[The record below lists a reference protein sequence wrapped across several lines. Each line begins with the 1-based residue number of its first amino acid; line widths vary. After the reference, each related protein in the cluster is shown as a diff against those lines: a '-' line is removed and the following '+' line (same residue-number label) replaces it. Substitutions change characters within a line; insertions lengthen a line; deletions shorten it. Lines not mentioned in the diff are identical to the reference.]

1 MTKAESTRRKS
12 YGPDF
17 LVIGPHKTGTTWLYH
32 QLQLQEAIQTTPF
45 KEYHYLSRIP
55 GAVNFSPND
64 PFFEWTANTIRA
76 RKKLFYQGKTNMG
89 IREALVYF
97 HQKPS
102 IRRYANIFPKHNR
115 KIVGEVAPE
124 TYMIQEDTIRELY
137 HYYPSLKIIIG
148 LRNPIWSDA
157 SLAQMINRLAATS
170 TEHSQNKNQEKS
182 LPKAIKSMVLSMN
195 TLLDHHLE
203 KWLSI
208 FPEKQVHAYDFTMIA
223 DNPNMLLNELS
234 FFLDVDFS
242 NRSELQTKVNA
253 FPYST
258 IDIHL
263 KNQLIEKHRNSV
275 EQLIQRR
282 ILPNHS
288 ALFTS
293 WLKEM

>member
-1 MTKAESTRRKS
+1 MAKSKSTRRKS

-17 LVIGPHKTGTTWLYH
+17 LVIGPHKTGTTWLFH
-32 QLQLQEAIQTTPF
+32 QLQLQESIQTTPF

-55 GAVNFSPND
+55 GAMEISPSNS
-64 PFFEWTANTIRA
+64 FYEWATNTITA
-76 RKKLFYQGKTNMG
+76 RKKLFYRGKAKMG

-102 IRRYANIFPKHNR
+102 IRRYANIFPKHQN

-124 TYMIQEDTIRELY
+124 TYMIQEKTIRELY

-157 SLAQMINRLAATS
+157 SLAQMIYRLSATS
-170 TEHSQNKNQEKS
+170 TEHSPNIYQDKS
-182 LPKAIKSMVLSMN
+182 LPKPVKSMVLSMN

-208 FPEKQVHAYDFTMIA
+208 FPKKQVHAYDFTRIA
-223 DNPNMLLNELS
+223 NNPGLFLDELS
-234 FFLDVDFS
+234 SFLDVEIS
-242 NRSELQTKVNA
+242 NRSELDTKVNA
-253 FPYST
+253 FVYDT
-258 IDIHL
+258 IDNHF
-263 KNQLIEKHRNSV
+263 KNQLIEKHRNSL

-288 ALFTS
+288 ALFAS

>member
-1 MTKAESTRRKS
+1 MTKSESTRRKS
-12 YGPDF
+12 YGPKF
-17 LVIGPHKTGTTWLYH
+17 LVIGPHKTGTTWLFH

-55 GAVNFSPND
+55 GAMEISPSKS
-64 PFFEWTANTIRA
+64 FFEWANNTITA
-76 RKKLFYQGKTNMG
+76 RKKLFYQGKTKMG

-97 HQKPS
+97 YQKPS
-102 IRRYANIFPKHNR
+102 IKRYANIFPKHQN

-124 TYMIQEDTIRELY
+124 TYMIQEKTIRELY

-170 TEHSQNKNQEKS
+170 TEYSQNKNQDKS
-182 LPKAIKSMVLSMN
+182 LPKAVKSMVLSMN

-208 FPEKQVHAYDFTMIA
+208 FPENQVHAYDFTMIA
-223 DNPNMLLNELS
+223 DNPNTLLNELS

-242 NRSELQTKVNA
+242 NRSELQTKVNTFA
-253 FPYST
+253 YST
-258 IDIHL
+258 IHNDF

-275 EQLIQRR
+275 EKLIQQG

-293 WLKEM
+293 WLEEM

>member
-1 MTKAESTRRKS
+1 MGKYSRTSSCKG
-12 YGPDF
+12 GPDF
-17 LVIGPHKTGTTWLYH
+17 LVIGPHKTGTTWLFH

-55 GAVNFSPND
+55 GAMEIPPSNS
-64 PFFEWTANTIRA
+64 FFEWTANTIKA
-76 RKKLFYQGKTNMG
+76 RKKLFYRGKSKMG
-89 IREALVYF
+89 IRQALAYF

-102 IRRYANIFPKHNR
+102 IRRYACIFPKHHQ

-124 TYMIQEDTIRELY
+124 TYMIQEKTIRELY

-157 SLAQMINRLAATS
+157 SLAQMIYRLSGTS
-170 TEHSQNKNQEKS
+170 TEHSHNRNQDKR
-182 LPKAIKSMVLSMN
+182 LPKPVKSMVLSMN
-195 TLLDHHLE
+195 TLLDCHLE

-208 FPEKQVHAYDFTMIA
+208 FPKNQVHAYDFTRIA
-223 DNPNMLLNELS
+223 NNPGLLLDELS
-234 FFLDVDFS
+234 SFLDVDIS
-242 NRSELQTKVNA
+242 NRNELNTKVNA
-253 FPYST
+253 FAYDS
-258 IDIHL
+258 IDNHF

-282 ILPNHS
+282 ILTNHS

>member
-1 MTKAESTRRKS
+1 MAKSESTRRKF

-17 LVIGPHKTGTTWLYH
+17 LVIGPHKTGTTWLFH

-55 GAVNFSPND
+55 DAMEISPSNS
-64 PFFEWTANTIRA
+64 FFEWAANTITA
-76 RKKLFYQGKTNMG
+76 RKKFFYQGKIKMG

-102 IRRYANIFPKHNR
+102 IKRYASIFPKHHH

-124 TYMIQEDTIRELY
+124 TYLIQEKTIRELY
-137 HYYPSLKIIIG
+137 HCYPSLKIIIG

-157 SLAQMINRLAATS
+157 SLAQMIYRLSATS
-170 TEHSQNKNQEKS
+170 TEQSHNRNQDKR
-182 LPKAIKSMVLSMN
+182 LPKPVKSMVLSMN
-195 TLLDHHLE
+195 TLLDYHLE

-208 FPEKQVHAYDFTMIA
+208 FPTNQVYAYDFTRIA
-223 DNPNMLLNELS
+223 NNPGLLLDELS
-234 FFLDVDFS
+234 FFLDVDIS
-242 NRSELQTKVNA
+242 NRSELQTKVNTFA
-253 FPYST
+253 YDATDNHF
-258 IDIHL
+258 
-263 KNQLIEKHRNSV
+263 KNQLIEKHRNSI
-275 EQLIQRR
+275 EHLIQQG